1 VWSSPLIV
9 LLVMRFVFPNQEV
22 FAATLCRGLG
32 RVGAIAAGIIRDT
45 EAAQATAQESER
57 VGSGLLAS
65 VHAATVREG
74 GVVLT
79 SRESSLSTA
88 VEATRG
94 HASIVA
100 VGRAHSGIGRGTS
113 TEAGG
118 ESVGRLGTAVALS
131 RVVSGRVEATL
142 LGSIGS
148 RTRGAGHRLRTHAKA
163 LRSVALLEVGIGHQ
177 SCAGTGSTTA
187 KTADVLGKV
196 VVVAALGTASPVTS
210 AERYVS
216 RTTTAHAT
224 ATHVMVT
231 YVVSRRTHHARVTI
245 AVAVHR
251 VRGCSHGGEGAAEAG
266 SAALEVGEAA

>member
-1 VWSSPLIV
+1 
-9 LLVMRFVFPNQEV
+9 MRFIVFIQEV
-22 FAATLCRGLG
+22 FAINLCRRLG

-45 EAAQATAQESER
+45 EAAETTAQESER

-65 VHAATVREG
+65 VHAATIGER

-94 HASIVA
+94 HAGVVT
-100 VGRAHSGIGRGTS
+100 VGRAHSGVGRGTS
-113 TEAGG
+113 TKAGG
-118 ESVGRLGTAVALS
+118 ESVGRLRTAVALS

-142 LGSIGS
+142 LRSIGS
-148 RTRGAGHRLRTHAKA
+148 RTRSAGHRLRAHAEA

-177 SCAGTGSTTA
+177 GCACTGSTTA

-224 ATHVMVT
+224 AAHVMVT
-231 YVVSRRTHHARVTI
+231 HVVSRRTHHARVAV

-251 VRGCSHGGEGAAEAG
+251 VRSCGHSRERAAEASG
-266 SAALEVGEAA
+266 AALEVGEAA